1 MPKRNRLRKTMKGGF
16 LDELSNNISSMSDS
30 LVSGVSNIW
39 DKTKNAASSLTGSTS
54 SSSSYVP
61 QTTSTNNLMSTST
74 YGGRTKRRRM
84 RGGYSPNSST
94 TGLATTAA
102 PFSGQTAKPHTWVGG
117 KTKRRRGSRKS
128 RRHRKHRQ

>member
-54 SSSSYVP
+54 SSSYVP

-94 TGLATTAA
+94 TGLATTSA

-117 KTKRRRGSRKS
+117 KTKRRKGSRKS